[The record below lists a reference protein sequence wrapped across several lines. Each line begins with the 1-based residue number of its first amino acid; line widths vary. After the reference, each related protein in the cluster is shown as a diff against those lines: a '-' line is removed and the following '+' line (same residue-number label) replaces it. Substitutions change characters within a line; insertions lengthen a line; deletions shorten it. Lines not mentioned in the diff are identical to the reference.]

1 MDGNWDIRTTLHSSF
16 SDMSPDA
23 FPLDRVVVDLLVLLL
38 VVVVLKLVLRLLL
51 VILLLLLLLR
61 RRRLLSSPKSVLA
74 LLVISRMFVILLIVF
89 TNAASQF
96 LNFVG
101 QLFHLCLH
109 HLLNLIAVL
118 IRVRS

>member
-1 MDGNWDIRTTLHSSF
+1 MDGNWDISTNLQSSF
-16 SDMSPDA
+16 NNMSPDA
-23 FPLDRVVVDLLVLLL
+23 FPLDRAVVDLLLLLL

-51 VILLLLLLLR
+51 VILLLR

-74 LLVISRMFVILLIVF
+74 LLVISRLFVILLIVF

-118 IRVRS
+118 IRVYS